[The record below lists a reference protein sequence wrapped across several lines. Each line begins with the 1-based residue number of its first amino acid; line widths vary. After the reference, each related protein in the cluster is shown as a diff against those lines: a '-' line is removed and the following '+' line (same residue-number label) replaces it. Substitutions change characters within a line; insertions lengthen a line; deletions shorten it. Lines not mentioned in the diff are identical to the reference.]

1 MLKLIMKVQRKLIAD
16 YPSFLHLEGEN
27 VDKAEALKILH
38 ESRDKIDGIDEEII
52 SLIKKR
58 TSLAGDIVNAKLVL
72 GMDIEDKK
80 REGYIQDKTKK
91 IAEQKQIDENCLKK
105 IMKILTDLSKK
116 EQEEILRRETNG

>member
-1 MLKLIMKVQRKLIAD
+1 M
-16 YPSFLHLEGEN
+16 
-27 VDKAEALKILH
+27 DKAEALKILH

-72 GMDIEDKK
+72 GMEIEDKK

>member
-1 MLKLIMKVQRKLIAD
+1 M
-16 YPSFLHLEGEN
+16 
-27 VDKAEALKILH
+27 DKAEALKILH

-72 GMDIEDKK
+72 GMEIEDKK

-91 IAEQKQIDENCLKK
+91 IAEQKQINENCLKK

-116 EQEEILRRETNG
+116 EQEEILRRENNG

>member
-1 MLKLIMKVQRKLIAD
+1 MDR
-16 YPSFLHLEGEN
+16 
-27 VDKAEALKILH
+27 AEALKVLH

-52 SLIKKR
+52 SLIIKR
-58 TSLAGDIVNAKLVL
+58 TSLARDIINAKLVL
-72 GMDIEDKK
+72 GMEIEDKK